1 VSEDSSESLT
11 LRVAKAIPSDVGHG
25 RARVPFDN
33 ELNLKP
39 GDIVEIAGEQSTAA
53 IVWRCRPED
62 ANLGVIR
69 IDGIIRKNAGV
80 SLGDRVTITKVETQ
94 PCERL
99 VLSPVMAKQQKVRFG
114 PGIEGFA
121 RRGLNKRPVV
131 AGDRIFIPG
140 MTLFAEAL
148 PFAIVSTN
156 PKGIVQVLPDT
167 EIIIKE
173 DAVDEEETGQIQT
186 ISYED
191 IGGIGEQLQKVR
203 EMIEL
208 PLKHPILFRRL
219 GIDPPRGVLLHGP
232 PGTGKTL
239 IAKAVASETKAH
251 FTSINGPEIISKYY
265 GESEK
270 QLREIFDEAAANA
283 PAIIFIDELDSI
295 APKREDVTGEVE
307 RRVVAQLLTLLDGM
321 EGRDNVVV
329 IGATNRRDA
338 IDPALR
344 RPGRFDRELEIG
356 VPDKN
361 GREEIINIH
370 TRGMPISDD
379 FDIDWLLDN
388 SYGFVGADISAL
400 VRESAMKALRR
411 YLPEIDLDEEHIP
424 PEVLEKMEVT
434 MSDFR
439 QAIKEIEPSALREI
453 YLEVPEV
460 SWDEVGGLEE
470 VKERLKESIEW
481 PLTKP
486 ELFEHFGINPPRGI
500 LLFGAPGTGKT
511 LIAHGSEFLKEEFL
525 PKILTNEVEF
535 AVGYS
540 EPEAGSDAAA
550 MKLKATETEGGW
562 ILNGQKTWTTSA
574 HFAEWYWVGA
584 RTDPD
589 APKHFGITLFLVPMD
604 HPGITVQGIWTM
616 GDERTNDVFFDDVFV
631 PEEYVVGQLNHGFQ
645 YISQAL
651 DLERFTMFTFSPVKQ
666 RLDLLLDH
674 VRTTTRDGQPLR
686 EDPRVRSRIA
696 RLATTAAVAHGM
708 GLRVVDASMKA
719 EAGGGAPPTIEASEY
734 KLFTTEF
741 SKVLADA
748 SMDLGG
754 PGTQLRVGTVE
765 APMVGRAESTYRYTV
780 LDTIGGGTS
789 EVQKNIISRRGL
801 GLPKNF

>member
-1 VSEDSSESLT
+1 VSDEANESLT

-39 GDIVEIAGEQSTAA
+39 GDIVEIAGEQRTAA

-80 SLGDRVTITKVETQ
+80 SLGDRVTISKVETQ
-94 PCERL
+94 PCQRL

-148 PFAIVSTN
+148 PFAIVSTS

-167 EIIIKE
+167 EIVIKE
-173 DAVDEEETGQIQT
+173 EAVDEEESGQVQT

-239 IAKAVASETKAH
+239 IAKAVASETNAH

-270 QLREIFDEAAANA
+270 QLREIFDEAAANT

-321 EGRDNVVV
+321 QGRDNVVV

-361 GREEIINIH
+361 GRKEIIDIH

-379 FDIDWLLDN
+379 FDMDWLLDN

-411 YLPEIDLDEEHIP
+411 YLPEIDLDEEQIS
-424 PEVLEKMEVT
+424 PEVLEKMEVR

-460 SWDEVGGLEE
+460 SWDQVGGLDE

-486 ELFEHFGINPPRGI
+486 DVFDHFGINPPRGI
-500 LLFGAPGTGKT
+500 VLFGAPGTGKT
-511 LIAHGSEFLKEEFL
+511 LIAKAIANEAKANFITIKGPELISKWVGESEKAVREVFKKAKQSSPSIVFLDEFES
-525 PKILTNEVEF
+525 I
-535 AVGYS
+535 AGMRRAS
-540 EPEAGSDAAA
+540 DGAGSDVMNRVVNQLLSSMDGVESMEGVIVVAATNRPEMIDPALLRSGRFERVLHIPPPDLKSIQEILKIHTESMPLGKFKLDDIASQMINYTGADVEAVCREAALIA
-550 MKLKATETEGGW
+550 MRAER
-562 ILNGQKTWTTSA
+562 KTVSK
-574 HFAEWYWVGA
+574 
-584 RTDPD
+584 
-589 APKHFGITLFLVPMD
+589 KHF
-604 HPGITVQGIWTM
+604 
-616 GDERTNDVFFDDVFV
+616 E
-631 PEEYVVGQLNHGFQ
+631 
-645 YISQAL
+645 QAI
-651 DLERFTMFTFSPVKQ
+651 E
-666 RLDLLLDH
+666 
-674 VRTTTRDGQPLR
+674 
-686 EDPRVRSRIA
+686 RVRPTVTDEMMQYYGRMESM
-696 RLATTAAVAHGM
+696 LVS
-708 GLRVVDASMKA
+708 GLESVRRSPDGLS
-719 EAGGGAPPTIEASEY
+719 GIES
-734 KLFTTEF
+734 
-741 SKVLADA
+741 V
-748 SMDLGG
+748 
-754 PGTQLRVGTVE
+754 
-765 APMVGRAESTYRYTV
+765 
-780 LDTIGGGTS
+780 
-789 EVQKNIISRRGL
+789 
-801 GLPKNF
+801 

>member
-1 VSEDSSESLT
+1 MSEDSSESLT

-39 GDIVEIAGEQSTAA
+39 GDIVEITGESRTAA

-80 SLGDRVTITKVETQ
+80 SLGDRVSITKVETQ
-94 PCERL
+94 PCQRL

-167 EIIIKE
+167 EIVIKE
-173 DAVDEEETGQIQT
+173 EPIDEEESGQVQT

-191 IGGIGEQLQKVR
+191 IGGLGDQLRNIR

-208 PLKHPILFRRL
+208 PLQHPILFRRL
-219 GIDPPRGVLLHGP
+219 GIAPPKGVLQHRPPRTGTTLL
-232 PGTGKTL
+232 
-239 IAKAVASETKAH
+239 AKAVASETNAH

-321 EGRDNVVV
+321 QGRDNVVV

-344 RPGRFDRELEIG
+344 RPGRFDRELEIS

-361 GREEIINIH
+361 GRAEIINIH

-379 FDIDWLLDN
+379 FEIEWLLDN

-411 YLPEIDLDEEHIP
+411 YLPEIDLDEEQIP
-424 PEVLEKMEVT
+424 PEVLEKMEVR

-460 SWDEVGGLEE
+460 SWDQVGGLEE

-486 ELFEHFGINPPRGI
+486 EMFEHFGINPPRGI
-500 LLFGAPGTGKT
+500 VLFGAPGTGKT
-511 LIAHGSEFLKEEFL
+511 LIAKAIANEAKANFITIKGPELISKWVGQSEKAIREVFKKAKQSSPSIVFLDEFESIAASRRNSEGS
-525 PKILTNEVEF
+525 
-535 AVGYS
+535 
-540 EPEAGSDAAA
+540 GSDVANRVVNHLLSS
-550 MKLKATETEGGW
+550 MDGVEGMEGGIVVAATNRPEMIDPALLRSGRFERVLHIPPPDTASIKE
-562 ILNGQKTWTTSA
+562 ILKIHTADMPLGRFKLYDLASSLQNYTGADIEAICREAALIAMRAERKTVSK
-574 HFAEWYWVGA
+574 
-584 RTDPD
+584 
-589 APKHFGITLFLVPMD
+589 KHF
-604 HPGITVQGIWTM
+604 
-616 GDERTNDVFFDDVFV
+616 
-631 PEEYVVGQLNHGFQ
+631 EEAIG
-645 YISQAL
+645 
-651 DLERFTMFTFSPVKQ
+651 
-666 RLDLLLDH
+666 
-674 VRTTTRDGQPLR
+674 
-686 EDPRVRSRIA
+686 RVRPTVTDEMMQYYGRMESM
-696 RLATTAAVAHGM
+696 LTS
-708 GLRVVDASMKA
+708 GLESVRRRPDGLS
-719 EAGGGAPPTIEASEY
+719 GIES
-734 KLFTTEF
+734 
-741 SKVLADA
+741 V
-748 SMDLGG
+748 
-754 PGTQLRVGTVE
+754 
-765 APMVGRAESTYRYTV
+765 
-780 LDTIGGGTS
+780 
-789 EVQKNIISRRGL
+789 
-801 GLPKNF
+801 

>member
-1 VSEDSSESLT
+1 MTNENSDSLT

-33 ELNLKP
+33 DLNLKP
-39 GDIVEIAGEQSTAA
+39 GDIIEVSGERKTAA

-69 IDGIIRKNAGV
+69 VDGIIRKNAGV
-80 SLGDRVTITKVETQ
+80 SLGDRVDIKKVETQ
-94 PCERL
+94 PCQRL

-148 PFAIVSTN
+148 PFAIVSTK

-167 EIIIKE
+167 DIVIKE
-173 DAVDEEETGQIQT
+173 DAVDEEEQGDVQT

-191 IGGIGEQLQKVR
+191 IGGLGEQLQKVR

-239 IAKAVASETKAH
+239 IAKAVASETNAH

-270 QLREIFDEAAANA
+270 QLREIFEEAASNA

-295 APKREDVTGEVE
+295 APKREDVSGEVE
-307 RRVVAQLLTLLDGM
+307 RRVVAQLLTLLDGIQ
-321 EGRDNVVV
+321 GRDNVVV
-329 IGATNRRDA
+329 IGATNRQDA

-344 RPGRFDRELEIG
+344 RPGRFDREIEIG

-361 GREEIINIH
+361 GRAEIIEIH

-379 FDIDWLLDN
+379 FEVDWLLDN
-388 SYGFVGADISAL
+388 THGFVGADISAL

-411 YLPEIDLDEEHIP
+411 YLPEIDLDEEQIP
-424 PEVLEKMEVT
+424 PEVLEKMAVI
-434 MSDFR
+434 MADFR
-439 QAIKEIEPSALREI
+439 MAIKEIEPSALREI

-460 SWDEVGGLEE
+460 SWDEVGGLQEI
-470 VKERLKESIEW
+470 KDRLKESIEW

-500 LLFGAPGTGKT
+500 VLFGAPGTGKT
-511 LIAHGSEFLKEEFL
+511 LLAKAIANEAKANFITIKGPELISKWVGESEKAVREVFKKAKQSSPSIIFLDEFESIAGVRRSSSGEGSDVINRVVNQLLSSMDGVEGMEGV
-525 PKILTNEVEF
+525 IVVAATNRPEMIDPALLRSGRFERVMH
-535 AVGYS
+535 VPPPD
-540 EPEAGSDAAA
+540 PEALKSILQIHTENMPLGKFSMDEIASKLENYTGADIEAVCREAGLIA
-550 MKLKATETEGGW
+550 MRADK
-562 ILNGQKTWTTSA
+562 KTVSK
-574 HFAEWYWVGA
+574 
-584 RTDPD
+584 
-589 APKHFGITLFLVPMD
+589 KHF
-604 HPGITVQGIWTM
+604 
-616 GDERTNDVFFDDVFV
+616 
-631 PEEYVVGQLNHGFQ
+631 EEAV
-645 YISQAL
+645 
-651 DLERFTMFTFSPVKQ
+651 E
-666 RLDLLLDH
+666 
-674 VRTTTRDGQPLR
+674 
-686 EDPRVRSRIA
+686 RVRPTVTDEMMLYYNRMEELLTSGLQSVR
-696 RLATTAAVAHGM
+696 RLPD
-708 GLRVVDASMKA
+708 GL
-719 EAGGGAPPTIEASEY
+719 AGIES
-734 KLFTTEF
+734 
-741 SKVLADA
+741 V
-748 SMDLGG
+748 
-754 PGTQLRVGTVE
+754 
-765 APMVGRAESTYRYTV
+765 
-780 LDTIGGGTS
+780 
-789 EVQKNIISRRGL
+789 
-801 GLPKNF
+801 

>member
-1 VSEDSSESLT
+1 MSEDSSESLT

-39 GDIVEIAGEQSTAA
+39 GDIVEIAGESSTAA

-80 SLGDRVTITKVETQ
+80 SLGDRVSITKVETQ
-94 PCERL
+94 PCQRL

-167 EIIIKE
+167 EIVIKE
-173 DAVDEEETGQIQT
+173 EPIDEEESGQIQT

-191 IGGIGEQLQKVR
+191 IGGLGDQLQKVR

-239 IAKAVASETKAH
+239 IAKAVASETNAH

-321 EGRDNVVV
+321 QGRDNVVV

-361 GREEIINIH
+361 GRAEIIGIH

-379 FDIDWLLDN
+379 FEVDWLLDN

-411 YLPEIDLDEEHIP
+411 YLPEIDLDEEQIP
-424 PEVLEKMEVT
+424 PEVLEKMEVR

-453 YLEVPEV
+453 YLEIPEV
-460 SWDEVGGLEE
+460 SWDQVGGLEE

-481 PLTKP
+481 PLTRP
-486 ELFEHFGINPPRGI
+486 EMFEHFGINPPRGI
-500 LLFGAPGTGKT
+500 VLFGAPGTGKT
-511 LIAHGSEFLKEEFL
+511 LIAKAIANEAKANFITIKGPELISKWVGESEKAVREVFKKAKQSSPSIVFLDEFESIASMRRSSDGSGSDVMNRVVNQLLSSMDGVEGMEGVIVVAATNRPEMIDPALLRSGRFERVLHIPPPDVASLKEIL
-525 PKILTNEVEF
+525 KIHTADMPLGRFKLDDLATNLQNYTG
-535 AVGYS
+535 ADI
-540 EPEAGSDAAA
+540 EAICREAALIA
-550 MKLKATETEGGW
+550 MRAER
-562 ILNGQKTWTTSA
+562 KTVSK
-574 HFAEWYWVGA
+574 
-584 RTDPD
+584 
-589 APKHFGITLFLVPMD
+589 KHF
-604 HPGITVQGIWTM
+604 
-616 GDERTNDVFFDDVFV
+616 
-631 PEEYVVGQLNHGFQ
+631 EEAIG
-645 YISQAL
+645 
-651 DLERFTMFTFSPVKQ
+651 
-666 RLDLLLDH
+666 
-674 VRTTTRDGQPLR
+674 
-686 EDPRVRSRIA
+686 RVRPTVTDEMMQYYGRMESM
-696 RLATTAAVAHGM
+696 LTS
-708 GLRVVDASMKA
+708 GLESVRRRPDGLS
-719 EAGGGAPPTIEASEY
+719 GIES
-734 KLFTTEF
+734 
-741 SKVLADA
+741 V
-748 SMDLGG
+748 
-754 PGTQLRVGTVE
+754 
-765 APMVGRAESTYRYTV
+765 
-780 LDTIGGGTS
+780 
-789 EVQKNIISRRGL
+789 
-801 GLPKNF
+801 

>member
-1 VSEDSSESLT
+1 VSDEANESLT

-39 GDIVEIAGEQSTAA
+39 GDIVEIAGEQRTAA

-80 SLGDRVTITKVETQ
+80 SLGDRVTISKVETQ

-148 PFAIVSTN
+148 PFAIVSTS

-167 EIIIKE
+167 EIVIKE
-173 DAVDEEETGQIQT
+173 EAVDEEESGQVQT

-239 IAKAVASETKAH
+239 IAKAVASETNAH

-270 QLREIFDEAAANA
+270 QLREIFDEAAANT

-321 EGRDNVVV
+321 QGRDNVVV

-361 GREEIINIH
+361 GRKEIIDIH

-379 FDIDWLLDN
+379 FDMDWLLDN

-411 YLPEIDLDEEHIP
+411 YLPEIDLDEEQIS
-424 PEVLEKMEVT
+424 PEVLEKMEVR

-460 SWDEVGGLEE
+460 SWDQVGGLDE

-486 ELFEHFGINPPRGI
+486 DVFDHFGINPPRGI
-500 LLFGAPGTGKT
+500 VLFGAPGTGKT
-511 LIAHGSEFLKEEFL
+511 LIAKAIANEAKANFITIKGPELISKWVGESEKAVREVFKKAKQSSPSIVFLDEFES
-525 PKILTNEVEF
+525 I
-535 AVGYS
+535 AGMRRAS
-540 EPEAGSDAAA
+540 DGAGSDVMNRVVNQLLSSMDGVESMEGVIVVAATNRPEMIDPALLRSGRFERVLHIPPPDSKSIQEILKIHTESMPLGKFKLADIASQMINYTGADVEAVCREAALIA
-550 MKLKATETEGGW
+550 MRAER
-562 ILNGQKTWTTSA
+562 KTVSK
-574 HFAEWYWVGA
+574 
-584 RTDPD
+584 
-589 APKHFGITLFLVPMD
+589 KHF
-604 HPGITVQGIWTM
+604 
-616 GDERTNDVFFDDVFV
+616 E
-631 PEEYVVGQLNHGFQ
+631 
-645 YISQAL
+645 QAI
-651 DLERFTMFTFSPVKQ
+651 E
-666 RLDLLLDH
+666 
-674 VRTTTRDGQPLR
+674 
-686 EDPRVRSRIA
+686 RVRPTVTDEMMQYYGRMESM
-696 RLATTAAVAHGM
+696 LVS
-708 GLRVVDASMKA
+708 GLESVRRSPDGLS
-719 EAGGGAPPTIEASEY
+719 GIES
-734 KLFTTEF
+734 
-741 SKVLADA
+741 V
-748 SMDLGG
+748 
-754 PGTQLRVGTVE
+754 
-765 APMVGRAESTYRYTV
+765 
-780 LDTIGGGTS
+780 
-789 EVQKNIISRRGL
+789 
-801 GLPKNF
+801 

>member
-1 VSEDSSESLT
+1 MANDSSETLT

-33 ELNLKP
+33 DLNLKP
-39 GDIVEIAGEQSTAA
+39 GDIVEIEGERRTAA

-80 SLGDRVTITKVETQ
+80 SLGDRAEIKKVEVQ
-94 PCERL
+94 PCQKL

-148 PFAIVSTN
+148 PFAIVQTT
-156 PKGIVQVLPDT
+156 PKGIVQVLPDS

-173 DAVDEEETGQIQT
+173 DAVDQEEQDLLQT

-321 EGRDNVVV
+321 GGRDNVVV

-338 IDPALR
+338 IDQALR

-361 GREEIINIH
+361 GRGEILGIH
-370 TRGMPISDD
+370 TRDMPISDD
-379 FDIDWLLDN
+379 FNIDWLLEN
-388 SYGFVGADISAL
+388 TYGFVGADISAL

-411 YLPEIDLDEEHIP
+411 YLPEIDLDEEQIP
-424 PEVLEKMEVT
+424 PEVIEKMEVR
-434 MSDFR
+434 MSDF
-439 QAIKEIEPSALREI
+439 QEAVKEIEPSALREI
-453 YLEVPEV
+453 YIEVPEV
-460 SWDEVGGLEE
+460 TWDEVGGLEDI
-470 VKERLKESIEW
+470 KERLKESIEW
-481 PLTKP
+481 PLTIP
-486 ELFEHFGINPPRGI
+486 EKFVHFGINPPRGI
-500 LLFGAPGTGKT
+500 MLFGAPGTGKT
-511 LIAHGSEFLKEEFL
+511 LIAKAIANEAKANFITIKGPELISKWVGESEKAVREVFKKAKQSSPSIVFLDEFES
-525 PKILTNEVEF
+525 IAGMRRSNS
-535 AVGYS
+535 GD
-540 EPEAGSDAAA
+540 GSDVMNRVVNQLLSSMDGVEGMEGVIVVAATNRPEMIDPALLRSGRFERVLHIPPPDKDSRKAILRIHADDMPLGRFKIDDLASKMDNYTGADIEAVCREAALIA
-550 MKLKATETEGGW
+550 MREDK
-562 ILNGQKTWTTSA
+562 KTVSK
-574 HFAEWYWVGA
+574 
-584 RTDPD
+584 
-589 APKHFGITLFLVPMD
+589 KHFEQAVERVRPSVNEDMMQYYGRMESMLTSGLESVRRSSGGM
-604 HPGITVQGIWTM
+604 PGI
-616 GDERTNDVFFDDVFV
+616 
-631 PEEYVVGQLNHGFQ
+631 
-645 YISQAL
+645 
-651 DLERFTMFTFSPVKQ
+651 
-666 RLDLLLDH
+666 
-674 VRTTTRDGQPLR
+674 
-686 EDPRVRSRIA
+686 
-696 RLATTAAVAHGM
+696 
-708 GLRVVDASMKA
+708 
-719 EAGGGAPPTIEASEY
+719 
-734 KLFTTEF
+734 
-741 SKVLADA
+741 
-748 SMDLGG
+748 
-754 PGTQLRVGTVE
+754 
-765 APMVGRAESTYRYTV
+765 ES
-780 LDTIGGGTS
+780 I
-789 EVQKNIISRRGL
+789 
-801 GLPKNF
+801 